1 MSKRSRYIIIL
12 LLVLTAG
19 VILYA
24 LFGMDHGVETK
35 PVELPDTQPREA
47 ASSPEPSGHDVAELS
62 PETVQAV
69 ISRLSRVESYS
80 RTVTIEDFWDGG
92 SSSTELDVWADS
104 SRTRIRIN
112 LAGGAKNVLVQDA
125 KLYVWYDTSSAVY
138 ENDVMSGSEADEWL
152 RCINYDELLSLPQE
166 NILAA
171 GYEQFLG
178 ESCIVVEYSSGE
190 LGYVNTVY
198 ISVSTGL
205 LMGAETYD
213 GETLIYR
220 MSSTKPSLSAPDE
233 TMFQLPGSEE
243 EHGAENDQ

>member
-1 MSKRSRYIIIL
+1 MRSSAWTTASRRSQSNFRTHSRARPRPVRSR
-12 LLVLTAG
+12 
-19 VILYA
+19 
-24 LFGMDHGVETK
+24 
-35 PVELPDTQPREA
+35 
-47 ASSPEPSGHDVAELS
+47 
-62 PETVQAV
+62 AV
-69 ISRLSRVESYS
+69 TTWLSRVESYS

-112 LAGGAKNVLVQDA
+112 LAGGAKNVLVRDA

-233 TMFQLPGSEE
+233 AMFQLPGSEE

>member
-1 MSKRSRYIIIL
+1 LRAFGPEAGGVHAEMSKRSRYIIIL

-35 PVELPDTQPREA
+35 PVELPDTHPSEA

-104 SRTRIRIN
+104 SRTRI
-112 LAGGAKNVLVQDA
+112 
-125 KLYVWYDTSSAVY
+125 
-138 ENDVMSGSEADEWL
+138 
-152 RCINYDELLSLPQE
+152 
-166 NILAA
+166 
-171 GYEQFLG
+171 
-178 ESCIVVEYSSGE
+178 
-190 LGYVNTVY
+190 
-198 ISVSTGL
+198 
-205 LMGAETYD
+205 
-213 GETLIYR
+213 
-220 MSSTKPSLSAPDE
+220 
-233 TMFQLPGSEE
+233 
-243 EHGAENDQ
+243 